1 MGSKVNT
8 VTNTDNSVIDALA
21 ATRGD
26 NNVTQILDA
35 GAIRRAYEYA
45 SRVGDNT
52 SNNIGQLLGTFE
64 SLAGQTLK
72 QSSEQTKN
80 TLSALQDGFR
90 TSANSIQD
98 AYTKQQ
104 NSGLDPQILFLGL
117 GLGVVAIF
125 WIVKG

>member
-8 VTNTDNSVIDALA
+8 VTSTDNSVQDALA

-52 SNNIGQLLGTFE
+52 SNNIGQLLNTFE
-64 SLAGQTLK
+64 SVAGQTLK
-72 QSSEQTKN
+72 ASSEQTKN

>member
-8 VTNTDNSVIDALA
+8 VTSTDNSVQDALA

-35 GAIRRAYEYA
+35 GAIRSAYEYA

-52 SNNIGQLLGTFE
+52 SNNIGQLLNTFE
-64 SLAGQTLK
+64 SVAGQTLK

-104 NSGLDPQILFLGL
+104 NSGLDPQMLFI
-117 GLGVVAIF
+117 GLGVIAIF
-125 WIVKG
+125 WIMKG